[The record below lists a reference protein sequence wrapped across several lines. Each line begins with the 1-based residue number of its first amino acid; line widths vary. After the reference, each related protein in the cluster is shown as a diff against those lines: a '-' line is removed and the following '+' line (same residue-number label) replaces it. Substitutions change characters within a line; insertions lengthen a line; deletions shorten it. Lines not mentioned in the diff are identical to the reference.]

1 MLSYVMV
8 LLIAGVVGLA
18 VYVLVLR
25 LGVERPPTDIGETTD
40 PSGMSSGSVSGAP
53 ATSPAAPFA
62 APSEHRPERRA
73 MPEGSYVPV
82 SPASPS
88 WHTRLG
94 GVMGL
99 VIAVTGAALGIAAG
113 LYLVGHFV
121 AHLLHSS
128 SP

>member
-1 MLSYVMV
+1 M
-8 LLIAGVVGLA
+8 
-18 VYVLVLR
+18 
-25 LGVERPPTDIGETTD
+25 
-40 PSGMSSGSVSGAP
+40 
-53 ATSPAAPFA
+53 
-62 APSEHRPERRA
+62 APSESRPERRA
-73 MPEGSYVPV
+73 APEGSYVPV

-113 LYLVGHFV
+113 LYLVGHFL
-121 AHLLHSS
+121 AHLLHSA